1 MSEIDNIKEQIEQRL
16 TKKQE
21 NKEYKDIGRVAQT
34 KKEKAAYRL
43 ISSSILSD
51 LEQDPVMAFNMVK
64 KDNIWQPIDV
74 NLEKQSGVGSGA
86 TFLKVKIREALPVRP
101 KDNPKKR
108 EVYVHFIEM
117 LQNDLSRCTTVN
129 DIESLAESYKKMS
142 AEDVIMNLLDPSLL
156 KESSE
161 RQQEVIN
168 QVKSSGT
175 FRVLFNYSYG
185 GAAKLIEEVFGAR
198 FRNVL
203 FRDSNPANDL
213 WREAKSFNAISQT
226 ESEILTK
233 EIIERKDKFVEAN
246 KAIIEK
252 YKYMTLTELQIEF
265 RNATYLNQASRSF
278 YKSDIEK
285 FRQLLIDSYERKIKN
300 ELVVFDKKL
309 TAVQPKADD
318 WSWFEQP
325 KGKSESVKE
334 KRKAINT
341 KTPLAYIKRTGGF
354 KIDDISAKAVVERF
368 GFSAVNYGD
377 YVPDK
382 WSKEHTKHFL
392 GAMSDLAEMTNLNI
406 KDINN
411 LGKLSIAFGAKGR
424 PGHLATYFP
433 QTKDINLTKSNG
445 DGSVA
450 HEWGH
455 YFDNVI
461 VELDK
466 KVATSQFASEGSM
479 PDFEISKL
487 FKELMDFFKKGMD
500 GVTPKVPMTF
510 LAKTSQS
517 VPTYSKYVNYSWQRE
532 DVKILDTI
540 EATLAQY
547 EDLMKVD
554 YQNRIYSTQRRV
566 FGYIISAFGLNSY
579 EIPLKLGTSYF
590 YHKSAYSYFE
600 YCGKDARG
608 SDAIVVNNRTK
619 YWSSDV
625 ELFARA
631 WETVI
636 LKKLMDKGRE
646 STYLV
651 ADIPMEDVIS
661 EAYFEPYPAGKE
673 LEVIEAYMNTIVAS
687 VKLKFGLGN
696 FVPPSDIREDE
707 YLDLSNQKKAGKV
720 DSGMIVEKISATE
733 EEIVFVE
740 NDKVVEVVEKEPETP
755 PISVAPEINPF
766 LGIQL
771 DQLIKLA
778 TEEGKK
784 AFENGKSNIP
794 AQNKIIM
801 QMVSSQKGF
810 DAANKIMTAYS
821 KAHTKAALSRPTLVE
836 EKVEVPGS
844 EQKDEDVDAIIEGLE
859 VLLETMEGTERAELE
874 EVIEGLKLLK

>member
-16 TKKQE
+16 VKQQE
-21 NKEYKDIGRVAQT
+21 GKEYKDIGRVAQT

-43 ISSSILSD
+43 ISSAILSD
-51 LEQDPVMAFNMVK
+51 LEQDPVMAYNMVK

-74 NLEKQSGVGSGA
+74 NLEKQSGVSSGA

-117 LQNDLSRCTTVN
+117 LQNDLSRCTTIK
-129 DIESLAESYKKMS
+129 DIETLAESYKKMS

-156 KESSE
+156 KESAE

-175 FRVLFNYSYG
+175 FRVLFGYSYG
-185 GAAKLIEEVFGAR
+185 AVAKLTEEVFGAR
-198 FRNVL
+198 FRNIL
-203 FRDSNPANDL
+203 FRDSDAANQT
-213 WREAKSFNAISQT
+213 WREARSFDAISQT
-226 ESEILTK
+226 ESDLKVE
-233 EIIERKDKFVEAN
+233 EIINRKNKFVEVN
-246 KAIIEK
+246 KEK
-252 YKYMTLTELQIEF
+252 IDKNKYSTETELRKSMDLEW
-265 RNATYLNQASRSF
+265 RLSSESKKF
-278 YKSDIEK
+278 YKNDIEAFRK
-285 FRQLLIDSYERKIKN
+285 FVNDYYERRIKN
-300 ELVVFDKKL
+300 EIGVYDKRI
-309 TAVQPKADD
+309 AESQPKPDD
-318 WSWFEQP
+318 WSWFEKP

-334 KRKAINT
+334 KRQAINT

-354 KIDDISAKAVVERF
+354 KIEDISTKAIVDQF
-368 GFSAVNYGD
+368 GFSAVNYGV
-377 YVPDK
+377 YVDDV
-382 WSKEHTKHFL
+382 WSKQHTKHFL
-392 GAMSDLAEMTNLNI
+392 GAMSDLAELTNLSI
-406 KDINN
+406 KDINS
-411 LGKLSIAFGAKGR
+411 LGKLGIAFGAKGR

-433 QTKDINLTKSNG
+433 QTKDINLTKGNG

-461 VELDK
+461 VELDR

-487 FKELMDFFKKGMD
+487 FKELMDFFKKGKD
-500 GVTPKVPMTF
+500 GVTPKVPITF
-510 LAKTSQS
+510 LAKTVQS
-517 VPTYSKYVNYSWQRE
+517 APTYSKYVNYNWERVEVQ
-532 DVKILDTI
+532 ILDTI

-547 EDLMKVD
+547 EDLMKID
-554 YQNRIYSTQRRV
+554 YTQDRIYSTQRRV

-600 YCGKDARG
+600 YCGKDERG
-608 SDAIVVNNRTK
+608 REAVIVKPRTK

-631 WETVI
+631 WETVM
-636 LKKLMDKGRE
+636 LKKLMDKNRE

-673 LEVIEAYMNTIVAS
+673 LEMIETYMSTIVAA

-696 FVPPSDIREDE
+696 FIPPSDIREDE

-720 DSGMIVEKISATE
+720 DSGMVVEKISATE

-740 NDKVVEVVEKEPETP
+740 KDKIVDVVEKQIETP
-755 PISVAPEINPF
+755 VIE
-766 LGIQL
+766 Q
-771 DQLIKLA
+771 
-778 TEEGKK
+778 
-784 AFENGKSNIP
+784 
-794 AQNKIIM
+794 
-801 QMVSSQKGF
+801 
-810 DAANKIMTAYS
+810 
-821 KAHTKAALSRPTLVE
+821 
-836 EKVEVPGS
+836 KVE
-844 EQKDEDVDAIIEGLE
+844 DVGAIIDGLE